1 MSRHKLVE
9 LQKIVDEKI
18 ESLKE
23 EVEIW
28 TNMRLNPLYISDR
41 RDEIQFL
48 QWTTK
53 TIQSILSR
61 DFDGRQFRANK
72 KRVEVLETIEF
83 EKTLL
88 ERIEELKFKLKNSN
102 NLRESDFLIN
112 EICLKV
118 FWGAC
123 LI

>member
-118 FWGAC
+118 
-123 LI
+123 